1 MKNWTIKKIF
11 PLRLLPLFTLTLV
24 VLLGVKIGDIW
35 HGAGPAFASVDGENE
50 KASATEAGA
59 KKAASSKRET
69 AKPGAVKTGSP
80 EAGSGLRAAFLSKG
94 EIEVLQD
101 LATRRKELDARE
113 SKLSMREGV
122 LQATERR
129 IDGKIKDLKKIETS
143 IAVLLKQYGK
153 EKEAQMQSL
162 VKIYE
167 SMKPKDAARIFEQLD
182 MGIQLAVASRMKEK
196 KMAAL
201 LAQMQASSA
210 KTLTVKLATRKQLP
224 SFK

>member
-1 MKNWTIKKIF
+1 MKKIF
-11 PLRLLPLFTLTLV
+11 PIRLLPLVTLTLM

-35 HGAGPAFASVDGENE
+35 HGAGSLLQGGAGPAFASVGGEDE
-50 KASATEAGA
+50 KAPASETGT
-59 KKAASSKRET
+59 KKAASPEGET
-69 AKPGAVKTGSP
+69 AKPGAP
-80 EAGSGLRAAFLSKG
+80 DAHSGPRAAFLSKG

-101 LATRRKELDARE
+101 LATRRRELDARE

-129 IDGKIKDLKKIETS
+129 IDGKIKDLKKIQSS
-143 IAVLLKQYGK
+143 IAALLKQYGK

-167 SMKPKDAARIFEQLD
+167 SMKPKDAARIFEQLGMD
-182 MGIQLAVASRMKEK
+182 IQLAVASRMKEK